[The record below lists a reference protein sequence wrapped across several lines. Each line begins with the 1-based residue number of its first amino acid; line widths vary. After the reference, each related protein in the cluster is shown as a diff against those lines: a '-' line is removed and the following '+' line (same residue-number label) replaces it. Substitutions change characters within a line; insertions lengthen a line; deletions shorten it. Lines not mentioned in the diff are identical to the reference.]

1 MVPVMPSPP
10 ALTDEQ
16 RKAALEKAA
25 YSRRERAVLKEKLK
39 AGSVSF
45 PDLCQQAGEDEIVGK
60 MKVLAVLESL
70 PRVGKVKARQLLEG
84 AGVSDTRRMQG
95 LGKNQRENLL
105 KKLSEED

>member
-1 MVPVMPSPP
+1 MPNPP

-25 YSRRERAVLKEKLK
+25 ASRRARAEIKEKLK

-45 PDLCQQAGEDEIVGK
+45 ADLCNQAETDEVVGK
-60 MKVLAVLESL
+60 MKVLSVLESL
-70 PRVGKVKARQLLEG
+70 PRVGKVKARNLLEF

-95 LGKNQRENLL
+95 LGKNQREKLQER
-105 KKLSEED
+105 LSEV

>member
-1 MVPVMPSPP
+1 MPSPP

-25 YSRRERAVLKEKLK
+25 ASRRQRAEIKEKLK

-45 PDLCQQAGEDEIVGK
+45 SDLCQQAENDEIVGK

-70 PRVGKVKARQLLEG
+70 PRVGKVKARHLLEL

-95 LGKNQRENLL
+95 LGKNQREKLLENLN
-105 KKLSEED
+105 DV

>member
-1 MVPVMPSPP
+1 MPNPP

-25 YSRRERAVLKEKLK
+25 ASRRARAEIKEKLK

-45 PDLCQQAGEDEIVGK
+45 ADLCTQGETDEVVGK

-70 PRVGKVKARQLLEG
+70 PRVGKVKARNLLEF

-95 LGKNQRENLL
+95 LGKNQRDKLL
-105 KKLSEED
+105 ERLSEV